1 VSDTSTLTS
10 YYTQAGVHYKDVV
23 LHADGT
29 AETISLNGGTTIGF
43 NGNGAF
49 SDRDW
54 ETQFDYTDGNHYG
67 DIRVRGWSTPYP
79 YMVEITSIRA
89 CTNDGTWRRTA

>member
-1 VSDTSTLTS
+1 LTS